1 MHEIERGG
9 VPQKDFIRKL
19 EKVEREEKKRKI
31 FANTK
36 NEPYWP
42 KTQFVRKDKNG
53 IQQIK
58 RLKD

>member
-1 MHEIERGG
+1 MQERKRRWSSSKRLH
-9 VPQKDFIRKL
+9 PKL
-19 EKVEREEKKRKI
+19 EKVESEEKRKI

-36 NEPYWP
+36 TEPYWP

-53 IQQIK
+53 IRQIK